1 MNIQLV
7 VAVDNQGAL
16 GKNKTMAWYI
26 PQELRHFK
34 ALTMGGVI
42 VMGRVTFESI
52 GRPLPGRVS
61 VVVSSNAPP
70 DQLPP
75 DTHWV
80 ASIQE
85 ALALATAQYPDK
97 TVWIGGGARRGCIFP
112 GTGPGAVEVGVEPG
126 RAPRERRACAVHV
139 PTIRA
144 HPCMKPSSPS
154 IALGPTA
161 GPGRRPTAAAGQT
174 FAAMPA

>member
-16 GKNKTMAWYI
+16 GKDKTMAWYI

-42 VMGRVTFESI
+42 VMGRITFESI

-61 VVVSSNAPP
+61 VVVSTQAPP
-70 DQLPP
+70 AQLPP

-80 ASIQE
+80 ASME
-85 ALALATAQYPDK
+85 DALALAASQYPDK
-97 TVWIGGGARRGCIFP
+97 TVWIGGGANVY
-112 GTGPGAVEVGVEPG
+112 AQMLG
-126 RAPRERRACAVHV
+126 RAQRVHLSRIPLTVEGADAFFPTLDSAQWSLVSSQDVLHEADARVLFTYQQYERIHA
-139 PTIRA
+139 
-144 HPCMKPSSPS
+144 
-154 IALGPTA
+154 
-161 GPGRRPTAAAGQT
+161 
-174 FAAMPA
+174 

>member
-16 GKNKTMAWYI
+16 GKDKTMAWYI

-61 VVVSSNAPP
+61 VVVSSRVPP
-70 DQLPP
+70 EQLPP

-80 ASIQE
+80 TSIEE
-85 ALALATAQYPDK
+85 ALALASAQYPDK
-97 TVWIGGGARRGCIFP
+97 TIWIGGGANVYAQMLDRAQRVHLSRIPLTVEGADAFFP
-112 GTGPGAVEVGVEPG
+112 ALDSAQWKLVSSQDVLHESDARVLFTYQQY
-126 RAPRERRACAVHV
+126 ERIHA
-139 PTIRA
+139 
-144 HPCMKPSSPS
+144 
-154 IALGPTA
+154 
-161 GPGRRPTAAAGQT
+161 
-174 FAAMPA
+174 